1 MTSTP
6 ATLLRK
12 MIMISLNTGVSGYI
26 TIQIDN
32 YTQLFIILKYLAA
45 GLLKPRANNI
55 LSDHN
60 VRHENYFFQQ
70 WMSCQVFLLYYLA
83 LLCPVWGRWRWLRS
97 EGPGERFLS
106 SLFNERGARLEMTV
120 MNQCKAWLTAW
131 PLSPRP
137 LPPLQPVLEVGEA
150 DRAGLRL
157 PSIQPDPDTGAG
169 LGQSGR
175 GPRQVIAWRPGVF
188 S

>member
-1 MTSTP
+1 
-6 ATLLRK
+6 

-97 EGPGERFLS
+97 ARTGERFLS

-120 MNQCKAWLTAW
+120 MNQCKAWLTASHC
-131 PLSPRP
+131 LAS
-137 LPPLQPVLEVGEA
+137 LPPASASPPAGVGGRWGGQGRAPSPEHPTRPGHRGGARSVGERTSPGHGM
-150 DRAGLRL
+150 DLWSL
-157 PSIQPDPDTGAG
+157 E
-169 LGQSGR
+169 
-175 GPRQVIAWRPGVF
+175 PRTQY
-188 S
+188 